1 MTERTTHTGKSTR
14 GSWPV
19 VRVLRDRNA
28 GLYLAGV
35 VVSGFGSSALGLA
48 AGVWVKDLT
57 GSDGLAALCLL
68 ALWAPTVAG
77 PALGAVADRVRRKP
91 LLIAANL
98 LPAGL
103 LPTLFAVDSPG
114 ALWLLFAVLFVY
126 GVAGVVQDAAE
137 SALVATAVDPRLLG
151 DFNGLRMT
159 ANEGM
164 KLVAP
169 LAGAGLYAA
178 YGGPGVAALDAATFV
193 LAAGLYAALRVREA
207 PPRRPTATWWRR
219 TAEGAGYLW
228 GHPGLRPLVLAGGAT
243 MLCAGVGGATL
254 YAVVDALGRSPAYAG
269 VLYAV
274 QGAGSVV
281 AGVLSGPALRRLGAR
296 GYGAAGVALFGVAVA
311 VRAVPSDA
319 VAWASG
325 AAVGLGLPAV
335 LIAALTAVQRGTPGP
350 LLGRVSATA
359 GTLVFAPNVL
369 GLAAG
374 ALLVETVALP
384 LLLPSLGAVLL
395 ATAVAL
401 GRRRDVEAVPTRAER
416 L

>member
-1 MTERTTHTGKSTR
+1 MTTRTTDTGKTGR
-14 GSWPV
+14 GTWPLA
-19 VRVLRDRNA
+19 RVLRDRNA

-68 ALWAPTVAG
+68 ALWAPALAG
-77 PALGAVADRVRRKP
+77 PALGTVADRVRRKP

-103 LPTLFAVDSPG
+103 LITLFALDSRG
-114 ALWLLFAVLFVY
+114 ALWLLFAVLFLY

-137 SALVATAVDPRLLG
+137 SALVAAAVDPGLLG

-159 ANEGM
+159 AGEGM

-178 YGGPGVAALDAATFV
+178 YGGPSVAALDAGTFV
-193 LAAGLYAALRVREA
+193 LATGLYAALRVRET
-207 PPRRPTATWWRR
+207 PPEPPTVNWRRR
-219 TAEGAGYLW
+219 TAEGARYLW
-228 GHPGLRPLVLAGGAT
+228 GHPGLRPLVLAGGVT

-254 YAVVDALGRSPAYAG
+254 YAVVDSLGRSPAYAG

-274 QGAGSVV
+274 QGAGSVTV
-281 AGVLSGPALRRLGAR
+281 GILSGPALRRLGPR
-296 GYGAAGVALFGVAVA
+296 PFGAAGIALFAVAVA

-319 VAWASG
+319 VVWASSV
-325 AAVGLGLPAV
+325 AVGLGLPTV
-335 LIAALTAVQRGTPGP
+335 LIAASTAVQRETPGP

-359 GTLVFAPNVL
+359 NSLVFAPNVL

-374 ALLVETVALP
+374 AALVETVDLG
-384 LLLPSLGAVLL
+384 LLLPAVGAVLL
-395 ATAVAL
+395 GTAAAL
-401 GRRRDVEAVPTRAER
+401 APVRRPADPRTPSPA
-416 L
+416 

>member
-1 MTERTTHTGKSTR
+1 MTTRTTDTGEAGRSP
-14 GSWPV
+14 WPLA
-19 VRVLRDRNA
+19 RVLRDRNA

-68 ALWAPTVAG
+68 ALWAPTLAG
-77 PALGAVADRVRRKP
+77 PALGTVADRVRRKP

-103 LPTLFAVDSPG
+103 LLTLFAVDSRG
-114 ALWLLFAVLFVY
+114 ALWLLFAVLFLY

-137 SALVATAVDPRLLG
+137 SALVAAAVDPGLLG

-178 YGGPGVAALDAATFV
+178 YGGPSVAVLDAATFV
-193 LAAGLYAALRVREA
+193 LAAGVYAALRVREA
-207 PPRRPTATWWRR
+207 PPERATVNWRR
-219 TAEGAGYLW
+219 QTAEGARYLW
-228 GHPGLRPLVLAGGAT
+228 GHPGLRPLVLAGGVT

-254 YAVVDALGRSPAYAG
+254 YAVVDNLGRSPAYAG

-274 QGAGSVV
+274 QGAGSVTV
-281 AGVLSGPALRRLGAR
+281 GILSGPALRRLGPR
-296 GYGAAGVALFGVAVA
+296 RFGAAGIALFAVAVA

-319 VAWASG
+319 VVWASSV
-325 AAVGLGLPAV
+325 AVGLGLPTV
-335 LIAALTAVQRGTPGP
+335 LIAALTAVQRETPGP
-350 LLGRVSATA
+350 LLGRASATA

-374 ALLVETVALP
+374 AALVETVGLW
-384 LLLPSLGAVLL
+384 LLLPALGAVLL
-395 ATAVAL
+395 ATAAAL
-401 GRRRDVEAVPTRAER
+401 APARRPTDRRTPSPA
-416 L
+416 

>member
-1 MTERTTHTGKSTR
+1 MTTRTTGTGKTGR
-14 GSWPV
+14 GAWPLA
-19 VRVLRDRNA
+19 RVLRDRNA

-68 ALWAPTVAG
+68 TLWAPTLAG
-77 PALGAVADRVRRKP
+77 PGLGTVADRVRRKP

-103 LPTLFAVDSPG
+103 LLTLFALDSRG
-114 ALWLLFAVLFVY
+114 ALWLLFAVLFLY

-137 SALVATAVDPRLLG
+137 SALVAAAVDPGLLG

-159 ANEGM
+159 AGEGM

-178 YGGPGVAALDAATFV
+178 YGGPSVAALDAATFV
-193 LAAGLYAALRVREA
+193 LATGLYAALRVRET
-207 PPRRPTATWWRR
+207 PPEPPTVNWRRR
-219 TAEGAGYLW
+219 TAEGARYLW
-228 GHPGLRPLVLAGGAT
+228 GHPGLRPLVLAGGVT

-254 YAVVDALGRSPAYAG
+254 YAVVDSLGRSPAYAG

-274 QGAGSVV
+274 QGAGSVTV
-281 AGVLSGPALRRLGAR
+281 GILSGPALRRLGPR
-296 GYGAAGVALFGVAVA
+296 PFGAAGIALFAVAAA

-319 VAWASG
+319 VVWASSV
-325 AAVGLGLPAV
+325 AVGLGLPTV
-335 LIAALTAVQRGTPGP
+335 LIAASTAVQRETPGP

-359 GTLVFAPNVL
+359 NSLVFAPNVL

-374 ALLVETVALP
+374 AALVETVDLG
-384 LLLPSLGAVLL
+384 LLLPAVGAVLL
-395 ATAVAL
+395 GTAAAL
-401 GRRRDVEAVPTRAER
+401 APVRRPADPRTPSPA
-416 L
+416 

>member
-1 MTERTTHTGKSTR
+1 MTTRTPDTGATQR
-14 GSWPV
+14 TPWPLA
-19 VRVLRDRNA
+19 RVLRDRNA
-28 GLYLAGV
+28 GLYLTGV

-68 ALWAPTVAG
+68 ALWAPTLAG
-77 PALGAVADRVRRKP
+77 PALGTVADRVRRKP

-103 LPTLFAVDSPG
+103 LLTLFAVDSPG
-114 ALWLLFAVLFVY
+114 ALWLLFAVLFLY

-137 SALVATAVDPRLLG
+137 SALVAAAVDPGLLG
-151 DFNGLRMT
+151 DFNGLRTT

-169 LAGAGLYAA
+169 LAGAGLCAA
-178 YGGPGVAALDAATFV
+178 YGDASVAALDAVTFV

-207 PPRRPTATWWRR
+207 PPQRPAANWRR
-219 TAEGAGYLW
+219 QTTEGARYLW
-228 GHPGLRPLVLAGGAT
+228 GHPGLRPLVLAGGVT

-274 QGAGSVV
+274 QGAGSVAV
-281 AGVLSGPALRRLGAR
+281 GVLSGPALRRLGAR
-296 GYGAAGVALFGVAVA
+296 RFGAAGIALFAVAVA
-311 VRAVPSDA
+311 VRAVPSDT
-319 VAWASG
+319 VVWASSV
-325 AAVGLGLPAV
+325 AVGLGLPTV
-335 LIAALTAVQRGTPGP
+335 LIAALTSVQRETPGP

-374 ALLVETVALP
+374 AALVETADLW
-384 LLLPSLGAVLL
+384 LLLPAVGAVLL
-395 ATAVAL
+395 ATALAL
-401 GRRRDVEAVPTRAER
+401 ASARRPGGRRTPSPA
-416 L
+416 